1 MFLYRFSDAQ
11 DLIHRLFVCISGVA
25 DQLQTNY
32 ASDLRK
38 ILKCVFLINQSPP
51 EEPPKSEDPDWSSSA
66 PIHSYENDDEMA
78 DNSTGGNGWLEDF
91 LLLVIVSPAFLSFCL
106 YTYQFIYMSVCLSTF
121 SYSLNLL

>member
-1 MFLYRFSDAQ
+1 MYLSSRRFTDTQ

-51 EEPPKSEDPDWSSSA
+51 EEPPPPPKSLHCPEENEEEEEERHNWSASS
-66 PIHSYENDDEMA
+66 PVHSYGEEEEGTEGH
-78 DNSTGGNGWLEDF
+78 SLEGNGRTKLVLKV
-91 LLLVIVSPAFLSFCL
+91 LLLFYKVF
-106 YTYQFIYMSVCLSTF
+106 
-121 SYSLNLL
+121 